1 MIWIK
6 YILNFKKISWSLG
19 PPHCSSD
26 NSSISSPYLS
36 FVTTVHTLTSTHKT
50 LVLFYGGIHFYF
62 PIRQEQEGL
71 KVQEGVV
78 LIRYYIAA

>member
-6 YILNFKKISWSLG
+6 HILNFKKSPGLLVLLIARLITPLYLHLISHL
-19 PPHCSSD
+19 
-26 NSSISSPYLS
+26 L
-36 FVTTVHTLTSTHKT
+36 TTVHTLTSTHKT
-50 LVLFYGGIHFYF
+50 LVLFCGGIHFYF